1 MGGQADALG
10 IPALASGTNDLK
22 RPTGLM
28 SDIYDELLGR
38 LAVEPCMA
46 ECDRDTQD
54 RTEAANKLRKGI
66 APR

>member
-1 MGGQADALG
+1 
-10 IPALASGTNDLK
+10 
-22 RPTGLM
+22 M